1 MDKFQFS
8 GFRIVGLAVSRCILT
23 CVWILGLSV
32 KNKGPEKDY
41 DDFI

>member
-8 GFRIVGLAVSRCILT
+8 GLRIVGLAVFRWILT

-32 KNKGPEKDY
+32 KNKGLEKDY